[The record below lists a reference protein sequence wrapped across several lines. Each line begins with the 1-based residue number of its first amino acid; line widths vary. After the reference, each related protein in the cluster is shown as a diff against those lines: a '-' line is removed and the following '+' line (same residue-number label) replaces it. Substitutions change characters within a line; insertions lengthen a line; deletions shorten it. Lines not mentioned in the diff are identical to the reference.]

1 MSTPTPSRH
10 RIEQASLPF
19 LTFLSR
25 LPRWMPFLAVLVLMV
40 AGILIPTWGW
50 VLLLVV
56 VLFLAW
62 TLYLAWP
69 ALDSTGRLMRGT
81 VILLALA
88 ITITQ
93 AFPRS

>member
-1 MSTPTPSRH
+1 VSTRE
-10 RIEQASLPF
+10 RIEQASLPA
-19 LTFLSR
+19 LTFLSS
-25 LPRWMPFLAVLVLMV
+25 LPRWVPFLAVLALML
-40 AGILIPTWGW
+40 AGIFVPVWGW

-56 VLFLAW
+56 VAFLLW

-69 ALDSTGRLMRGT
+69 GLDGTNRLMRGT

-93 AFPRS
+93 AFPRT